1 MNSYSNSG
9 SSHPK
14 TQNIYIYIDTDL
26 QVWGRVI
33 SDSQFVEINRLHAR
47 TDMCFCSLNHYLTL
61 RSWFHPVPD
70 SRSWLNS
77 TEDRT
82 RFLQVVCAV
91 GKAPVKKSQRQ
102 WSFSAPRGACPNCPT
117 SWPKKTTEPGS
128 LTSICCLSASGVDG
142 EKAMKTSCSQKEGCG
157 NLSYPSIPRLSRSVQ
172 ILRNFLNTNERE
184 ESTTRLPSGRAPT
197 SFRAKMHEAK
207 QQHAASVLH
216 SEDI

>member
-1 MNSYSNSG
+1 
-9 SSHPK
+9 
-14 TQNIYIYIDTDL
+14 
-26 QVWGRVI
+26 
-33 SDSQFVEINRLHAR
+33 
-47 TDMCFCSLNHYLTL
+47 
-61 RSWFHPVPD
+61 VPD
-70 SRSWLNS
+70 
-77 TEDRT
+77 
-82 RFLQVVCAV
+82 
-91 GKAPVKKSQRQ
+91 
-102 WSFSAPRGACPNCPT
+102 
-117 SWPKKTTEPGS
+117 
-128 LTSICCLSASGVDG
+128 GVDG